1 MIESTEVT
9 IAGGEIRSAPRR
21 SAARR
26 CVRLLAFAA
35 LVAGFLVAA
44 PGAQSR
50 SSVSLTL
57 YVYFDFTND
66 ISVRLAD
73 GTPVGTANGAPTV
86 IPAGYY
92 TLAFEQPGC
101 VQVPLFELQGPGV
114 NIVSNLSGGEVTSA
128 TDPANLQPNAT
139 YTWRNDYN
147 KSVVYTFT
155 TSSTVLGTQSAQTN
169 VTSGGASKN
178 TTSGNSDI
186 VGSQIVPFRGTLTGS
201 VSAGGKLTLAFKGKS
216 VTSLM
221 PGRYKIA
228 VTDRSLTN
236 GFMLQGSAHKSLS
249 VTGAAFTGKRSG
261 SVDLTAGKWS
271 FAPRGGKIAFSV
283 VVR

>member
-1 MIESTEVT
+1 MQSSEVT
-9 IAGGEIRSAPRR
+9 IVGVERGPSQRR
-21 SAARR
+21 SALHQG
-26 CVRLLAFAA
+26 VRLLALAA
-35 LVAGFLVAA
+35 LVAGFLVTA

-128 TDPANLQPNAT
+128 TDPANLQPNST

-169 VTSGGASKN
+169 VSSGGSNNKA
-178 TTSGNSDI
+178 SGNSDI
-186 VGSQIVPFRGTLTGS
+186 VGSQIVPFRGTLTGG
-201 VSAGGKLTLAFKGKS
+201 VSAAGKLTLAFQGKS
-216 VTSLM
+216 VTTLM

-228 VTDRSLTN
+228 VTDRSSTN
-236 GFMLQGSAHKSLS
+236 GFMLQRSAHKSLS
-249 VTGAAFTGKRSG
+249 VTSAAFTGKRSG